1 MHCILYTFCLW
12 LRLRLLFLSQSTDSS
27 LLIHHGHFGGWLLGT
42 HWHLFNSPHRPIG
55 NYSFSLYSALWTAN
69 CVRSPDRVISYASY
83 FSISTFSFSC
93 FCRVGA
99 RIMQLIVRHV
109 NYLAPETRSRSL
121 PPLFL
126 LPFPFASAVKWV
138 IKPTFERAIKSRFQK
153 GGNSSNAVIHIA
165 DCVLRNTLCLCAEY
179 PVIIFLLF
187 FWFLNHFIANAIKR
201 IPLKYFLRAHKPL
214 PDQQPWSPRN
224 VVGFG
229 FFFFVFVHSFSRVLF
244 GMTLTWNYSYSFR
257 YLKNSFHNK
266 LKWIFRFE
274 RRTEERK

>member
-12 LRLRLLFLSQSTDSS
+12 LWLELRPGLLFLSQSRDSS

-55 NYSFSLYSALWTAN
+55 NYSFSLYCD

-109 NYLAPETRSRSL
+109 NYLAPETRSLKSGLHL
-121 PPLFL
+121 PSAAH
-126 LPFPFASAVKWV
+126 FPFSAVKWV
-138 IKPTFERAIKSRFQK
+138 IKPTFERAIKSRFQRE
-153 GGNSSNAVIHIA
+153 GNSSIAVIH
-165 DCVLRNTLCLCAEY
+165 RNTLCVCA
-179 PVIIFLLF
+179 PNTLFSFSFFFF

-201 IPLKYFLRAHKPL
+201 IPLKYFLSAHKPL
-214 PDQQPWSPRN
+214 PDNSPGAHGMSLGL
-224 VVGFG
+224 VL
-229 FFFFVFVHSFSRVLF
+229 FFFFFCAFVC
-244 GMTLTWNYSYSFR
+244 YS
-257 YLKNSFHNK
+257 
-266 LKWIFRFE
+266 KWPWHEIIVIALGIWRIRFIIN
-274 RRTEERK
+274 